1 MEEKSLSRWLKERCE
16 REHLTLRQ
24 AGAKTSLSH
33 STIDGVIKG
42 GHPSAETIRKLAQ
55 GFGRDGINQRVALED
70 HLLVLAGY
78 RTERPEGEE
87 PSEELGRLMDKLKQL
102 NEAQVKMVTRFV
114 DFLIEI
120 DWGRK

>member
-1 MEEKSLSRWLKERCE
+1 M
-16 REHLTLRQ
+16 
-24 AGAKTSLSH
+24 SH
-33 STIDGVIKG
+33 STIDDVIKG

-55 GFGRDGINQRVALED
+55 GFGSGINERIALQNR
-70 HLLVLAGY
+70 LLVLVGY

-120 DWGRK
+120 DWGRQ